1 LRLDRTSGRGEVARG
16 GQPQRAI
23 AGAERNDGLHR
34 ALAERAR
41 ADDGRAAMI
50 LERTRHNFGGRSRAA
65 VDQHDDRFVLGEV
78 ARAGIEALG
87 FLGVA
92 TARRYDLALLQER
105 IGDRN
110 RLVEQSA
117 RVVAQ
122 VDDEALELVAGLG
135 GEIGDRLL
143 QVFRGLLVELR
154 DTDKPDV
161 VAFKPRTHGAHLDAR
176 AGNGH
181 FDRLIL
187 ALAHD
192 PELDLGVLRPAHFLD
207 RLVQGEA
214 LYRLVVEVGDDVI
227 RHDAGLGRWR
237 LVDWS
242 DDLDQPVFHGHFDAE
257 TAELAARLHLH
268 VAEALG
274 VHIT

>member
-110 RLVEQSA
+110 RLVEQSV
-117 RVVAQ
+117 RIVAQ
-122 VDDEALELVAGLG
+122 IDDEALELVAGLG

-143 QVFRGLLVELR
+143 QVFRGLLVELG
-154 DTDKPDV
+154 DADKADV
-161 VAFKPRTHGAHLDAR
+161 VAFETRAYRAHLNAR
-176 AGNGH
+176 AGDGDFH
-181 FDRLIL
+181 GLVL
-187 ALAHD
+187 ALAY
-192 PELDLGVLRPAHFLD
+192 DL
-207 RLVQGEA
+207 E
-214 LYRLVVEVGDDVI
+214 
-227 RHDAGLGRWR
+227 
-237 LVDWS
+237 
-242 DDLDQPVFHGHFDAE
+242 FD
-257 TAELAARLHLH
+257 
-268 VAEALG
+268 
-274 VHIT
+274 